1 MQMAPTTDRWLTAP
15 SLMMPRTI
23 TTPIANTSSPL
34 KVPTAAANA
43 LLLVRIRVWTKC
55 IPSVG
60 MTVIIPIER

>member
-43 LLLVRIRVWTKC
+43 LLLVRFECGRSASL
-55 IPSVG
+55 PSV
-60 MTVIIPIER
+60 